1 MSRLDELIAKYNEYV
16 CRDHHKDRD
25 CHFSIDKIWSYG
37 VFAGYIVRHYGYVN
51 ELRSPTFST
60 YADAES
66 WLISKLEEL
75 TKPEEWEWQ
84 E

>member
-16 CRDHHKDRD
+16 QRDYHKDKD
-25 CHFSIDKIWSYG
+25 CHFSIQKRWSYG
-37 VFAGYIVRHYGYVN
+37 AFVGYNVVHHGYHY
-51 ELRSPTFST
+51 ELHPPAFST